1 MTNAITDAEI
11 STLVKQV
18 LQERF
23 DVAPDTVKDD
33 TTIRGV
39 GLDSILLMDVVLDLE
54 DRLGVQ
60 LQDLSMPPNPTLLDV
75 VALIRRNLTAGS

>member
-11 STLVKQV
+11 RTLVKQV
-18 LQERF
+18 LHERF
-23 DVAPDTVKDD
+23 DIAPDKVNDD

-60 LQDLSMPPNPTLLDV
+60 LQDLAMPPNPTLLDV
-75 VALIRRNLTAGS
+75 VALIHRNLAAGS

>member
-1 MTNAITDAEI
+1 MANAITDAEI
-11 STLVKQV
+11 RASIKQV

-23 DVAPDTVKDD
+23 DIALDKVKDD
-33 TTIRGV
+33 TTTREV

-60 LQDLSMPPNPTLLDV
+60 LQDLSLPPNPTLLDV
-75 VALIRRNLTAGS
+75 VALVRRNLETGP

>member
-11 STLVKQV
+11 GALIKQV
-18 LQERF
+18 LHERF
-23 DVAPDTVKDD
+23 DIAPDKVNDD
-33 TTIRGV
+33 TTTREV

-60 LQDLSMPPNPTLLDV
+60 LQDLSLPPNPTLLDV
-75 VALIRRNLTAGS
+75 VALVRRNLETGS

>member
-11 STLVKQV
+11 RASIKQV

-23 DVAPDTVKDD
+23 DIAPDKVTDD
-33 TTIRGV
+33 TTTREV

-60 LQDLSMPPNPTLLDV
+60 LQDLSLPPSPTLLDV
-75 VALIRRNLTAGS
+75 VALVRRNLETGS